1 MVAQKCQSYLIFTSE
16 PERAHFF
23 YANLLNL
30 VLNHIKIYVNI
41 MVKKEEVKKM
51 IKQIEVCYEVKGLF
65 ETFSVRDS
73 IDNPTEN
80 DIKKALAYIKK
91 DSEAVGHFYTDEFD
105 LSVYWNTLADYEA
118 GIATTKKLY
127 RNAQDFAIEM
137 KWSKVRKEVK
147 NL

>member
-1 MVAQKCQSYLIFTSE
+1 
-16 PERAHFF
+16 
-23 YANLLNL
+23 
-30 VLNHIKIYVNI
+30 
-41 MVKKEEVKKM
+41 M

-105 LSVYWNTLADYEA
+105 LSVYWNSLADYET

-127 RNAQDFAIEM
+127 RNAQDAPIEM
-137 KWSKVRKEVK
+137 KWNKFRKEVK
-147 NL
+147 IL